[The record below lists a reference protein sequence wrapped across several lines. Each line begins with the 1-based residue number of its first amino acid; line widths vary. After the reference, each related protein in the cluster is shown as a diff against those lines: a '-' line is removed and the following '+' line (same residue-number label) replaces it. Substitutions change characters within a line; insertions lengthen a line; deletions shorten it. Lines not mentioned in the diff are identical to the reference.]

1 MRFPKSLS
9 IGIRVPSL
17 PGLHARSMSPL
28 LNAALGAAYWL
39 MIVLTVI
46 VLAAFVITLFLP
58 MGPTGL
64 IFSDESGGTEIPVS
78 RTYILF
84 GFGAFVGYF
93 GGFALI
99 LRLLRRIFH
108 TLATGDPFHPTNVS
122 RLKQIGL
129 TLATVTGGAWIGQT
143 LVARLARGEMDPPS
157 LFDLVTPAFSVL
169 VVFVLAEVFRE
180 GARLRRESELTI

>member
-1 MRFPKSLS
+1 MRFPKSFSL
-9 IGIRVPSL
+9 GFRVPSL

-39 MIVLTVI
+39 MVVLTVV
-46 VLAAFVITLFLP
+46 VLAAFVIALFLP
-58 MGPTGL
+58 MGSTGL
-64 IFSDESGGTEIPVS
+64 IFRDESGGTEIPVS
-78 RTYILF
+78 RAYILF
-84 GFGAFVGYF
+84 GFGAFAGYF

-108 TLATGDPFHPTNVS
+108 TLASGDPFHPTNVS

-129 TLATVTGGAWIGQT
+129 ILAIVTGGAWIGQT
-143 LVARLARGEMDPPS
+143 LVARLARGELAAPS
-157 LFDLVTPAFSVL
+157 MFDLVTPTFSVL

>member
-1 MRFPKSLS
+1 MRFPKRFSL
-9 IGIRVPSL
+9 GIRVPAV
-17 PGLHARSMSPL
+17 PGLRTRSMSRL
-28 LNAALGAAYWL
+28 LNPALGAAYWL
-39 MIVLTVI
+39 MILLTAI
-46 VLAAFVITLFLP
+46 VLIAFVVTIFLP

-64 IFSDESGGTEIPVS
+64 IFRDESGGTEIPVS
-78 RTYILF
+78 RAYILF

-99 LRLLRRIFH
+99 LRQLRLIFR
-108 TLATGDPFHPTNVS
+108 TLASGDPFHPTNVS

-129 TLATVTGGAWIGQT
+129 TLAVITGGAWIGQS
-143 LVARLARGEMDPPS
+143 LVARLARGEMGAPS

>member
-1 MRFPKSLS
+1 MRIPKTPL
-9 IGIRVPSL
+9 IGIRVPAL
-17 PGLHARSMSPL
+17 RAMGPGSMSSI
-28 LNAALGAAYWL
+28 LNVALGVAYWL
-39 MIVLTVI
+39 TIALTIVMA
-46 VLAAFVITLFLP
+46 AAFVITLFLP

-78 RTYILF
+78 RAYILF

-99 LRLLRRIFH
+99 LRQLRRIILSLH
-108 TLATGDPFHPTNVS
+108 IGDPFQPANVS

-143 LVARLARGEMDPPS
+143 LVARLARGEMDAPG

>member
-1 MRFPKSLS
+1 MRFPKSLA
-9 IGIRVPSL
+9 IGIRLPSVP
-17 PGLHARSMSPL
+17 GFQARSMSRL
-28 LNAALGAAYWL
+28 LNAALGVAYWL
-39 MIVLTVI
+39 MIVLTTVVI
-46 VLAAFVITLFLP
+46 AAFVFAIFLP

-78 RTYILF
+78 RAYILF
-84 GFGAFVGYF
+84 GFGAFAGYF

-99 LRLLRRIFH
+99 LRQLRHIILSLH
-108 TLATGDPFHPTNVS
+108 IGDPFQPANVS

-129 TLATVTGGAWIGQT
+129 ILATVTGGSWMGQS

>member
-1 MRFPKSLS
+1 MRVPKSLS
-9 IGIRVPSL
+9 LGIRVPRM
-17 PGLHARSMSPL
+17 PGLRARSMSRL
-28 LNAALGAAYWL
+28 LNFALGIAYWL
-39 MIVLTVI
+39 MIVLTVV
-46 VLAAFVITLFLP
+46 VLTAFVVTLFIP

-64 IFSDESGGTEIPVS
+64 IFSDESGGTEVPVS
-78 RTYILF
+78 RAYILF
-84 GFGAFVGYF
+84 GFGAFAGYF

-99 LRLLRRIFH
+99 LGQLRRIFQ
-108 TLATGDPFHPTNVS
+108 TLSVGDPFHPDNVR

-129 TLATVTGGAWIGQT
+129 ILSTVTGGAWLGQT
-143 LVARLARGEMDPPS
+143 LVARLARGAMDPPS

>member
-1 MRFPKSLS
+1 MRFPKTMKL
-9 IGIRVPSL
+9 GIRVPAV
-17 PGLHARSMSPL
+17 PGLRTRSMSHL
-28 LNAALGAAYWL
+28 LNAALGVAYWL
-39 MIVLTVI
+39 MILLTLI
-46 VLAAFVITLFLP
+46 VVAAFVVTLFIP

-64 IFSDESGGTEIPVS
+64 IFSDESGGTQIPVS

-84 GFGAFVGYF
+84 GFGAFAGYF

-99 LRLLRRIFH
+99 LRQLRRIFS

-129 TLATVTGGAWIGQT
+129 TLSIVTGGAWIGQS